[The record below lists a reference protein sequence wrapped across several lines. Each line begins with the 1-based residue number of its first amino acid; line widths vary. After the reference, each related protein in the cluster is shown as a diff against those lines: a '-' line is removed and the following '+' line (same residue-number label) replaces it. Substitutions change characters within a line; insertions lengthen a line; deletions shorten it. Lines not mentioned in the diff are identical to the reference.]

1 MRLVSDWSFSV
12 SDWSLMSTSKRLTQ
26 AAESLRAQFPAMFK
40 PSTSCRA
47 PHLNVDALR
56 NELHKAALLQRRDI
70 SSSAELVAWLLQA
83 ACGDWPRSAEMA
95 RGHLLRRARVA
106 WLLQTYTSL
115 PIWAIS
121 GNLGQSRPLSA
132 PLGPS
137 RLLSAASRLTSGPSL

>member
-12 SDWSLMSTSKRLTQ
+12 SDWSLMSTSQRLTQ
-26 AAESLRAQFPAMFK
+26 AAEALRAQFPAMFK

-83 ACGDWPRSAEMA
+83 ACGD
-95 RGHLLRRARVA
+95 
-106 WLLQTYTSL
+106 
-115 PIWAIS
+115 
-121 GNLGQSRPLSA
+121 
-132 PLGPS
+132 
-137 RLLSAASRLTSGPSL
+137 